1 MRCEQLFSHLV
12 GPSEGPLIDGYRNIQ
27 PDSADRRA
35 RHGYWIM
42 SHDPPNDAR
51 RPGARDDLVRLRYY
65 PPGTLWR
72 RSSDR
77 SRRRGEVRSAAE
89 AEPSWT
95 LTRPRVRPIA
105 PGSCPTIRMLGPHHH
120 LPMGTRPSLAFMPI
134 RSPNRP
140 YRKGPLGSSSN
151 VTRRAVE
158 CDAAA
163 LRANNCT
170 GIITRDVIEFAS
182 ATESAI

>member
-1 MRCEQLFSHLV
+1 MERLGARCEDLNEVRTLFSHLV

-65 PPGTLWR
+65 PPGTLRR

-77 SRRRGEVRSAAE
+77 TAG
-89 AEPSWT
+89 
-95 LTRPRVRPIA
+95 LHYD
-105 PGSCPTIRMLGPHHH
+105 CPKL
-120 LPMGTRPSLAFMPI
+120 
-134 RSPNRP
+134 
-140 YRKGPLGSSSN
+140 
-151 VTRRAVE
+151 
-158 CDAAA
+158 
-163 LRANNCT
+163 
-170 GIITRDVIEFAS
+170 
-182 ATESAI
+182 